1 MWHMKSIRTD
11 DVREMWPVVV
21 PLLAPAI
28 AATNGRTNMGVV
40 FRHLTDN
47 KCILWVAYADEEQ
60 QVTAAFITRV
70 AQYPLK
76 KMLVVDACGGERMA
90 EWLPTVVEV
99 FERFAVDSKLDGVEM
114 YGRPG
119 WTRALRPYGWST
131 TLVLCES
138 NAVVAGEPRQEAE
151 NF

>member
-1 MWHMKSIRTD
+1 MWRIKSIRAD
-11 DVREMWPVVV
+11 DVREIWPVVV

-28 AATNGRTNMGVV
+28 EATNGRTSMGVV
-40 FRHLTDN
+40 FRQLTDG
-47 KCILWVAYADEEQ
+47 KCILWVTYSDDQE
-60 QVTAAFITRV
+60 VVAAFVTRV

-76 KMLVVDACGGERMA
+76 KMLVVDACGGERMT

-99 FERFAVDSKLDGVEM
+99 FERFAADSKLDGVEM

-119 WTRALRPYGWST
+119 WTRALRPYGWTT

-138 NAVVAGEPRQEAE
+138 NAIAAGEPRQE
-151 NF
+151 N